1 MSSDTLILS
10 IRSLTMTESYLWL
23 RMTQKAPMQLVAFFL
38 RLGLL
43 NVSYSGINFISSSF
57 LTKSSFL
64 RRRMQNLLKI
74 SVKMSK
80 HSSRT
85 SSP

>member
-1 MSSDTLILS
+1 
-10 IRSLTMTESYLWL
+10 MTESYLWL

-43 NVSYSGINFISSSF
+43 KVSYSGINFISSSF

-64 RRRMQNLLKI
+64 SRRMQNLLKI
-74 SVKMSK
+74 SVKMSR

-85 SSP
+85 SSPCDYPKP